1 MAIFQAP
8 AQLCCDPVSLPS
20 PESQM
25 CQLSFDSQSASQR
38 CQSECRLALK
48 CSSSSSSRPV
58 TVVINKVSR
67 AGKRRAL
74 FTTVYVKLLTGCS
87 ASVMPSCCCCCCWRC
102 HSVVVVVVIRV
113 GVVVAGVGLVASSEQ
128 SEKKRVAVDKTTAA
142 LFTHTHR
149 NAYTWTC
156 TQIHTEKLARCNV
169 LAAADCEVKIDTQY

>member
-8 AQLCCDPVSLPS
+8 AQLCCDPASLPS

-38 CQSECRLALK
+38 CQSECSLALK
-48 CSSSSSSRPV
+48 CSSSSSSRPE

-87 ASVMPSCCCCCCWRC
+87 ASVMPSCCCCCWRC
-102 HSVVVVVVIRV
+102 HSVVVVVVSR
-113 GVVVAGVGLVASSEQ
+113 AGVGLVASSASLLAEQ
-128 SEKKRVAVDKTTAA
+128 SEKNGSQSTRQQ
-142 LFTHTHR
+142 LHCSHTHTETRTHGHAHR
-149 NAYTWTC
+149 FTLRSWHGAMSWRHRT
-156 TQIHTEKLARCNV
+156 
-169 LAAADCEVKIDTQY
+169 VK

>member
-8 AQLCCDPVSLPS
+8 AQLCCDPASLPC

-38 CQSECRLALK
+38 CQSECSLALK

-87 ASVMPSCCCCCCWRC
+87 ASVMPSCCCCCWRC
-102 HSVVVVVVIRV
+102 HSVVVVVVIRA

-128 SEKKRVAVDKTTAA
+128 SEKNGSQSTRQQ
-142 LFTHTHR
+142 LHCSHTHTETRTHGHAHR
-149 NAYTWTC
+149 FTLRSWHGAMSWRQRT
-156 TQIHTEKLARCNV
+156 
-169 LAAADCEVKIDTQY
+169 VK

>member
-8 AQLCCDPVSLPS
+8 AQLCCDPASLPS
-20 PESQM
+20 TESQM

-38 CQSECRLALK
+38 CQSECSLALK

-87 ASVMPSCCCCCCWRC
+87 ASVMPSCCCCCWRC
-102 HSVVVVVVIRV
+102 HSVVVVVVIR
-113 GVVVAGVGLVASSEQ
+113 AGVGLVASSASLLAEQ
-128 SEKKRVAVDKTTAA
+128 SEKNGSQSTRQQ
-142 LFTHTHR
+142 LHCSHTHTEIRTHGHAHR
-149 NAYTWTC
+149 FTLRSWHGAMSWRQRT
-156 TQIHTEKLARCNV
+156 
-169 LAAADCEVKIDTQY
+169 VK

>member
-8 AQLCCDPVSLPS
+8 AQLCCDPASLPS

-38 CQSECRLALK
+38 CQSECSLALK
-48 CSSSSSSRPV
+48 CSSSSSSCPE

-87 ASVMPSCCCCCCWRC
+87 ASVMPSCCWCCCWRC
-102 HSVVVVVVIRV
+102 HSVVVVVVIR
-113 GVVVAGVGLVASSEQ
+113 AGVGLVASSASLLAEQ
-128 SEKKRVAVDKTTAA
+128 SEKNGSQSTRQQ
-142 LFTHTHR
+142 LHCSHTHTQKHE
-149 NAYTWTC
+149 
-156 TQIHTEKLARCNV
+156 HTDKHT
-169 LAAADCEVKIDTQY
+169 DTH

>member
-8 AQLCCDPVSLPS
+8 AQLCCDPASLPS

-38 CQSECRLALK
+38 CQSECSLALK
-48 CSSSSSSRPV
+48 CSSSSSSCPE

-87 ASVMPSCCCCCCWRC
+87 ASVMPSCCCCCWRC
-102 HSVVVVVVIRV
+102 HSVVVVVVIR
-113 GVVVAGVGLVASSEQ
+113 AGVGLVASSASLLAEQ
-128 SEKKRVAVDKTTAA
+128 SEKNGSQSTRQQ
-142 LFTHTHR
+142 LHCSHTHTQKHE
-149 NAYTWTC
+149 
-156 TQIHTEKLARCNV
+156 HTDKHT
-169 LAAADCEVKIDTQY
+169 DTH

>member
-8 AQLCCDPVSLPS
+8 AQLCCDPASLPS
-20 PESQM
+20 TESQM

-38 CQSECRLALK
+38 CQSECSLAHK

-102 HSVVVVVVIRV
+102 HSVVVVVVIRA
-113 GVVVAGVGLVASSEQ
+113 GVVVAGVGRVASSEH
-128 SEKKRVAVDKTTAA
+128 SEKNGSQSTRQQ
-142 LFTHTHR
+142 LHCSHTHR
-149 NAYTWTC
+149 NTNTRTC
-156 TQIHTEKLARCNV
+156 TQTHTEKLARCNV
-169 LAAADCEVKIDTQY
+169 LAAADCEVKINTQY

>member
-8 AQLCCDPVSLPS
+8 AQLCCDPASLPS

-38 CQSECRLALK
+38 CQSECSLALK
-48 CSSSSSSRPV
+48 CSSSSSSRPE

-87 ASVMPSCCCCCCWRC
+87 ASVMPCCCCCCWRC
-102 HSVVVVVVIRV
+102 HSVVVVVVIRA

-128 SEKKRVAVDKTTAA
+128 SEKNGSQSTRQQ
-142 LFTHTHR
+142 LHCSHTHTECV
-149 NAYTWTC
+149 C

>member
-8 AQLCCDPVSLPS
+8 AQLCCDPASLPS

-38 CQSECRLALK
+38 CQSEYSLALK
-48 CSSSSSSRPV
+48 CSSSSSSRPE

-87 ASVMPSCCCCCCWRC
+87 ASVMPSCCCCCWRC
-102 HSVVVVVVIRV
+102 HSVVVVVVIR
-113 GVVVAGVGLVASSEQ
+113 AGVGLVASSASLLAEQ
-128 SEKKRVAVDKTTAA
+128 SEKNGSQSTRQQ
-142 LFTHTHR
+142 LHCSHTHTQKHE
-149 NAYTWTC
+149 
-156 TQIHTEKLARCNV
+156 HTDKHT
-169 LAAADCEVKIDTQY
+169 DTH